1 MTPRALG
8 VIGGMG
14 PAATVEFMRRVIEA
28 TPARDD
34 ADHVHLIVDND
45 PHIPSR
51 IAALLEGGGVD
62 PGPALAAIA

>member
-1 MTPRALG
+1 MTSRALG

-34 ADHVHLIVDND
+34 SDHVHLIVDNN

-51 IAALLEGGGVD
+51 SAWKRQ
-62 PGPALAAIA
+62 GPMHS